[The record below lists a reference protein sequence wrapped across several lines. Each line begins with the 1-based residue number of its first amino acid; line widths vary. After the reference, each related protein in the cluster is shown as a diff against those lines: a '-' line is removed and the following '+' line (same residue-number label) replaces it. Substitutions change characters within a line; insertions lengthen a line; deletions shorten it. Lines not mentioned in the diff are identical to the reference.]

1 MAVTALEIKTCSP
14 FAQGIAFGDVG
25 PYEQLDGTVHFAVD
39 PDHPSNAGITDL
51 QLAPRDAHGLVRCW
65 ADVRILKP
73 AALQH
78 GNHRLLLDIVNRG
91 NPTVLTNFNS
101 AVGRMEPGNGF
112 LMRQGYTV
120 VWCGWQDDVP
130 ATAGLIR
137 IQVPEAIDAG
147 GKPLA
152 GKIAVT
158 FQPDTHMHV
167 QLLSDRMHRP
177 HPRRFLASSGRLRV
191 WKAAASCPM
200 LAIFIWRRGLY
211 LGRSTRWFTPPSARR
226 RSAWDC

>member
-1 MAVTALEIKTCSP
+1 MAVTAFEIKTCSP
-14 FAQGIAFGDVG
+14 FAQGTAFGDVG
-25 PYEQLDGTVHFAVD
+25 PYEQLDGTMHCAVD

-51 QLAPRDAHGLVRCW
+51 QLAPRDAQGLVRCW

-73 AALQH
+73 DALQH
-78 GNHRLLLDIVNRG
+78 GNHRLFLDIVNRG

-130 ATAGLIR
+130 ATPGLIR

-147 GKPLA
+147 GKPVA
-152 GKIAVT
+152 GKIVVT
-158 FQPDTHMHV
+158 FQPAARIQYDQMSFVVRNTDAGRV
-167 QLLSDRMHRP
+167 
-177 HPRRFLASSGRLRV
+177 AAIAGRLG
-191 WKAAASCPM
+191 S
-200 LAIFIWRRGLY
+200 RGRNRPAGTPKGQAVPHR
-211 LGRSTRWFTPPSARR
+211 LGAVRLGLTRAVGQ
-226 RSAWDC
+226 